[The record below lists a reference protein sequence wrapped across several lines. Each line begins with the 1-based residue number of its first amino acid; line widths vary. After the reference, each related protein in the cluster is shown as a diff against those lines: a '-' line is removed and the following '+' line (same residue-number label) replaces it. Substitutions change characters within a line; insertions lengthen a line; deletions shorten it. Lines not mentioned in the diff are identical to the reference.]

1 MRHIT
6 RYHTACVY
14 ASKKSVEEILIIVS
28 NKGTERRPRYYLQLY
43 RRFVSREF

>member
-14 ASKKSVEEILIIVS
+14 ASKKSVEEILTIAS
-28 NKGTERRPRYYLQLY
+28 NKGTERWLCYYLQLSQ
-43 RRFVSREF
+43 RFVSREF